1 MKDYKKIIC
10 LTAAVCLLGAAAF
23 CGYHIYDHY
32 AHEAEQTEAFEEIA
46 AIVEQAQTEDNNA
59 PEVPLTE
66 EENVLAEYGELFL
79 KNTDMVGWLSIAG
92 TTVNYPVMQ
101 TPNEPNYYLKR
112 NFEKKYSDL
121 GTPYIQENCDLTVI
135 IAAITSRVRKKKKL
149 PTHLYL
155 GQIEGLPANSIIL
168 FEQLRT
174 IDKSRLKEH
183 LTHLDEQYLKSL
195 EFPLLISIGV
205 EKRRSL

>member
-1 MKDYKKIIC
+1 MDKTIKRGD
-10 LTAAVCLLGAAAF
+10 
-23 CGYHIYDHY
+23 IYY
-32 AHEAEQTEAFEEIA
+32 ADLNPVVGSEQGGTR
-46 AIVEQAQTEDNNA
+46 
-59 PEVPLTE
+59 P
-66 EENVLAEYGELFL
+66 VLVIS
-79 KNTDMVGWLSIAG
+79 ND
-92 TTVNYPVMQ
+92 
-101 TPNEPNYYLKR
+101 
-112 NFEKKYSDL
+112 
-121 GTPYIQENCDLTVI
+121 I